1 MAKLLT
7 AQPKFKM
14 LVANLTRGSD
24 PSRNSGGNPVKARM
38 GFEQQLFQD
47 IPRGPEASR
56 VWKRSSPGVSTYT
69 GLLTGSPPVGVTGT
83 VTVVDNDFSSAA
95 TLTLGLY
102 TVTSGE
108 DFTVGGGVNLT
119 ATALAAA
126 VDGLP
131 GFTAVAV
138 LAVVTITGPFGPDG
152 NDLVLEVAYTGSIA
166 NYTLSPTDGFFS
178 GGVPDVGPPTIF

>member
-24 PSRNSGGNPVKARM
+24 PSRNTGGNPVKART
-38 GFEQQLFQD
+38 GFEHQLFQD

-56 VWKRSSPGVSTYT
+56 VWKRSSPGVSSYM

-83 VTVVDNDFSSAA
+83 VTVVNNDFSASAM
-95 TLTLGLY
+95 LTMGLY

-108 DFTVGGGVNLT
+108 DFTVGGGVNAT

-126 VDGLP
+126 ISGLP
-131 GFTAVAV
+131 GFAAVAV
-138 LAVVTITGPFGPDG
+138 GPAVTITGPFGPDG
-152 NDLVLEVAYTGSIA
+152 NDLVLEAHYAGSVV